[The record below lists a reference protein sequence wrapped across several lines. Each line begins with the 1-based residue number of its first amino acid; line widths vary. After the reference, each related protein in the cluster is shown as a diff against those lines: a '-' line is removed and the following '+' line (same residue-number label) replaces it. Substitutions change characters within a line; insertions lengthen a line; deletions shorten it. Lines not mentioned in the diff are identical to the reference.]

1 MSKAVTRTIDV
12 NIIQNENIYANNS
25 NYKDSNTEVQV
36 LMDRFIK
43 GDKGD
48 KGDPPTRGVDYWT
61 DKDIQEFKDY
71 CVNVIT
77 QQWFGTE
84 AQYDYMVAHGMIQD
98 DWIYFI
104 YEDQGQQ
111 QPSYIDGNT
120 LVING
125 AVLTDD
131 NTTLQVYGY
140 LENINTTLVLDN
152 QI

>member
-1 MSKAVTRTIDV
+1 MSQVIERTVQFDIVPID
-12 NIIQNENIYANNS
+12 I
-25 NYKDSNTEVQV
+25 EVQQKSYDESKQSIQV
-36 LMDRFIK
+36 LIDKYIK

-48 KGDPPTRGVDYWT
+48 TPVRGKDYWT
-61 DKDIQEFKDY
+61 PKDVQEFKDY

>member
-1 MSKAVTRTIDV
+1 MSQVIERTVQFDIVPIDIDV
-12 NIIQNENIYANNS
+12 QQKSYDESKQSI
-25 NYKDSNTEVQV
+25 QV
-36 LMDRFIK
+36 LIDKYI
-43 GDKGD
+43 KGD
-48 KGDPPTRGVDYWT
+48 KGDPPVRGKDYWT
-61 DKDIQEFKDY
+61 PEDIQEFKDY

>member
-1 MSKAVTRTIDV
+1 MSQVIERTIQFNIVPIDDV
-12 NIIQNENIYANNS
+12 
-25 NYKDSNTEVQV
+25 EVREETYNGSKQSIQV
-36 LMDRFIK
+36 LIDKYIK

-48 KGDPPTRGVDYWT
+48 VPVRGKDYWT
-61 DKDIQEFKDY
+61 PDDVQEFKDY

-111 QPSYIDGNT
+111 QPSYIDGDT
-120 LVING
+120 LVIEG
-125 AVLTDD
+125 AVLL
-131 NTTLQVYGY
+131 NNNTLQVYGY
-140 LENINTTLVLDN
+140 LEDVNTTLVLDN

>member
-1 MSKAVTRTIDV
+1 MSKEVRRTIELSIDPVKDFDV
-12 NIIQNENIYANNS
+12 S
-25 NYKDSNTEVQV
+25 VVDYKNLDFDMEFVF
-36 LMDRFIK
+36 DKFIK

-48 KGDPPTRGVDYWT
+48 KPIRGVDYWT
-61 DKDIQEFKDY
+61 SSDVQEFKDY
-71 CVNVIT
+71 CVDVIT

-111 QPSYIDGNT
+111 QPSYIDGDT

-125 AVLTDD
+125 AVLIDD
-131 NTTLQVYGY
+131 NTTVQVYGY
-140 LENINTTLVLDN
+140 LENENTTLVLDN

>member
-1 MSKAVTRTIDV
+1 MSQVIERTVQFDIVPIDIDV
-12 NIIQNENIYANNS
+12 QQKSYDESKQSI
-25 NYKDSNTEVQV
+25 QV
-36 LMDRFIK
+36 LIDKYI
-43 GDKGD
+43 KGD
-48 KGDPPTRGVDYWT
+48 KGDPPVRGKDYWT
-61 DKDIQEFKDY
+61 PEDIQEFKDY

-104 YEDQGQQ
+104 YEGQGQQ

>member
-1 MSKAVTRTIDV
+1 MSQVIERTVQFDIVPIDIDV
-12 NIIQNENIYANNS
+12 QQKSYDESKQSI
-25 NYKDSNTEVQV
+25 QV
-36 LMDRFIK
+36 LIDKYI
-43 GDKGD
+43 KGD
-48 KGDPPTRGVDYWT
+48 KGDPPVRGKDYWT
-61 DKDIQEFKDY
+61 PEDIQEFKDY

-111 QPSYIDGNT
+111 QPSYIDGNI

>member
-1 MSKAVTRTIDV
+1 MSQVIERTVQFDIVPIDIDV
-12 NIIQNENIYANNS
+12 QQKSYDESKQSI
-25 NYKDSNTEVQV
+25 QV
-36 LMDRFIK
+36 LIDKYI
-43 GDKGD
+43 KGD
-48 KGDPPTRGVDYWT
+48 KGDPPVRGKDYWT
-61 DKDIQEFKDY
+61 PEDIQEFKDY

-111 QPSYIDGNT
+111 QPSYIEGNT

-131 NTTLQVYGY
+131 NMTLQVYGY

>member
-1 MSKAVTRTIDV
+1 MSKVITRTIDV
-12 NIIQNENIYANNS
+12 TIIQSENIYVTS
-25 NYKDSNTEVQV
+25 CEYKDVSTEVQV
-36 LMDRFIK
+36 LMDRFV
-43 GDKGD
+43 KGD

-61 DKDIQEFKDY
+61 DQDIQEFKDY

-84 AQYDYMVAHGMIQD
+84 AQYEYLVAHGMVQD

-104 YEDQGQQ
+104 YEDQGEQ
-111 QPSYIDGNT
+111 QPSYIDGDT

-125 AVLTDD
+125 AVLLND
-131 NTTLQVYGY
+131 NTLQVYGY
-140 LENINTTLVLDN
+140 LEDTNTTLVLDN

>member
-1 MSKAVTRTIDV
+1 MSQVIERTVQFDIVPIDIDV
-12 NIIQNENIYANNS
+12 QQKSYNESKQSI
-25 NYKDSNTEVQV
+25 QV
-36 LMDRFIK
+36 LIDKYI
-43 GDKGD
+43 KGD
-48 KGDPPTRGVDYWT
+48 KGDPPVRGKDYWT
-61 DKDIQEFKDY
+61 PEDIQEFKDY

>member
-1 MSKAVTRTIDV
+1 MSQVIERTVQFDIVPIDIDV
-12 NIIQNENIYANNS
+12 QQKSYDESKQSI
-25 NYKDSNTEVQV
+25 QV
-36 LMDRFIK
+36 LIDKYIK

-48 KGDPPTRGVDYWT
+48 KGDPPVRGKDYWT
-61 DKDIQEFKDY
+61 PEDIQEFKDY

>member
-1 MSKAVTRTIDV
+1 MSQVIERTVQFDIVPIDIDV
-12 NIIQNENIYANNS
+12 QQKSYDESKQSI
-25 NYKDSNTEVQV
+25 QV
-36 LMDRFIK
+36 LIDKYI
-43 GDKGD
+43 KGD
-48 KGDPPTRGVDYWT
+48 KGDPPVRGKDYWT
-61 DKDIQEFKDY
+61 PEDIQEFKDY

-131 NTTLQVYGY
+131 NMTLQVYGY